1 MIKQIRERIKN
12 INDIAYQLDSECIV
26 FDFIKVDE
34 KDSNVSYH
42 NSENIIKRLFERHV
56 SERSLLVSGLVTPA
70 KKDEFVRTLKNFGKA
85 ITNIDVYQTWY
96 SQYFISN
103 VGGFYVI
110 NGFFTTTQTPQV
122 INLGYDLA
130 HKIIGTLNT
139 FDTQQIKRSDLKPL
153 LDLIY
158 FWQPVKA
165 SKFWQTKIVNLTDS
179 DQQQKV
185 ETFLAESYQKE
196 TQKIINSFANGR
208 ALSSVQ
214 AVDLTNMLK
223 SSESTNGKQLKPE
236 MQTILA
242 YLADQIKE

>member
-1 MIKQIRERIKN
+1 MTEQTHDRIKRIDN
-12 INDIAYQLDSECIV
+12 MTYQLESECIV

-34 KDSNVSYH
+34 KDPNVSYN
-42 NSENIIKRLFERHV
+42 NSANIIEELFERHV

-70 KKDEFVRTLKNFGKA
+70 KKDEFIRTLKDFGKI
-85 ITNIDVYQTWY
+85 ITKIDVYQTWY
-96 SQYFISN
+96 SQYFTSD
-103 VGGFYVI
+103 VGDFYVI
-110 NGFFTTTQTPQV
+110 NGFFTTTQAPQV

-130 HKIIGTLNT
+130 RKIIDTLDT
-139 FDTQQIKRSDLKPL
+139 FDTHTIKRSDLKPL
-153 LDLIY
+153 ITLIH
-158 FWQPVKA
+158 FWAPIKA
-165 SKFWQTKIVNLTDS
+165 SKFWQTKIVNLTNS

-185 ETFLAESYQKE
+185 EAFLTASYQKE

-214 AVDLTNMLK
+214 VVDLANMLK
-223 SSESTNGKQLKPE
+223 STESTNGKQLKPE